1 MIKNV
6 LEDYKL
12 LLRSIPASTVTCF
25 IVSVILMNL
34 LANKELISSRGSR
47 STADAPSRGCRS
59 SAWT

>member
-34 LANKELISSRGSR
+34 GRGGGLE
-47 STADAPSRGCRS
+47 APGEG
-59 SAWT
+59 